1 VGGRQ
6 LSLGERVTFDGDE
19 VLQEV
24 LARNTS
30 RLLFDDNPDHRLY
43 AIDEAGEIVGNR
55 VEDLEVRPG
64 AGIGATLADP
74 AAYADVDTD
83 GGLLP
88 THFVADLEPLE
99 PGPYTVAIAVNGRVA
114 AVSPTWRSGDRLHHV
129 EAMLLPE
136 TLRDGRNR
144 IELYVV
150 GGREGRRRLVPVE
163 LTP

>member
-1 VGGRQ
+1 M
-6 LSLGERVTFDGDE
+6 
-19 VLQEV
+19 
-24 LARNTS
+24 
-30 RLLFDDNPDHRLY
+30 
-43 AIDEAGEIVGNR
+43 
-55 VEDLEVRPG
+55 
-64 AGIGATLADP
+64 
-74 AAYADVDTD
+74 
-83 GGLLP
+83 
-88 THFVADLEPLE
+88 ADLEPRE
-99 PGPYTVAIAVNGRVA
+99 AGPYTVAIAVNGRVA